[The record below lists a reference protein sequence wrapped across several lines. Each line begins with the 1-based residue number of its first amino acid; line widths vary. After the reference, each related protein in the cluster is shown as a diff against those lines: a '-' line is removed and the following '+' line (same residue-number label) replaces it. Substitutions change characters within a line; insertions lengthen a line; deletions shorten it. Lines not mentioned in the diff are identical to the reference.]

1 MQCGDQLLL
10 LINVHMLINTL
21 LLVSMRVDNSNEKL
35 LHPPGTSFAPL
46 PLLRRH
52 TEPPQ
57 VGSGQGRLEM
67 GLVAANR
74 QQGGLLIDGDEA
86 DNFSSTFAETPF
98 CK

>member
-1 MQCGDQLLL
+1 
-10 LINVHMLINTL
+10 MLINTL

-57 VGSGQGRLEM
+57 VGSGRGRLEM

-74 QQGGLLIDGDEA
+74 QQGQGGILFDGDEA
-86 DNFSSTFAETPF
+86 DNFSSTFSETPF

>member
-1 MQCGDQLLL
+1 
-10 LINVHMLINTL
+10 
-21 LLVSMRVDNSNEKL
+21 MRVDNSNEKL

-52 TEPPQ
+52 TDPPQ

-67 GLVAANR
+67 GLVAASR
-74 QQGGLLIDGDEA
+74 QQGGILLDGDGDEA
-86 DNFSSTFAETPF
+86 DNFSFTFAETPF

>member
-1 MQCGDQLLL
+1 
-10 LINVHMLINTL
+10 
-21 LLVSMRVDNSNEKL
+21 MRVDNSNEKL

-57 VGSGQGRLEM
+57 VGSGRGRWAWSR
-67 GLVAANR
+67 AAGNR
-74 QQGGLLIDGDEA
+74 GDLLIDGDEA

>member
-35 LHPPGTSFAPL
+35 LHPPGTSFAP
-46 PLLRRH
+46 
-52 TEPPQ
+52 Q

-74 QQGGLLIDGDEA
+74 QQGGILIDGDEA